1 MTRGLEV
8 VALRPAETDDEQ
20 AAVTSL
26 ARAFW
31 HDPFLVY
38 FYPDEAV
45 RRRRIVRFFRL
56 LWRVSWPLGQIEVT
70 QGCEAVVLWRPP
82 HRWRIR
88 PATIA
93 ANLPAML
100 RAYGSAT
107 GRVLHC
113 LSAMEK
119 VHPQQPH
126 WYLATVGADP
136 AHQGLGLAGRLVRS
150 RLARCDAAGE
160 PAYLEAASQSLVPFY
175 RGLGFSSIGE
185 VKVPGGP
192 AFYPM
197 WREPTR

>member
-100 RAYGSAT
+100 RAYGSQPGECCTVCLPWRRSTPNNLT
-107 GRVLHC
+107 GTL
-113 LSAMEK
+113 
-119 VHPQQPH
+119 PP
-126 WYLATVGADP
+126 W
-136 AHQGLGLAGRLVRS
+136 
-150 RLARCDAAGE
+150 ARTLRTKD
-160 PAYLEAASQSLVPFY
+160 
-175 RGLGFSSIGE
+175 
-185 VKVPGGP
+185 
-192 AFYPM
+192 
-197 WREPTR
+197 